1 MGRAGRA
8 VGAHIPQQVERG
20 WQCHRRA
27 GRSSGGGGMDAVM
40 AMPRVE
46 SNRIE
51 REGGREVAARS
62 LARRMCCAVLCCAV
76 LCCPAP
82 SPLPRP
88 RSPYPARLLGL
99 GLGCAPTGGAR
110 RGRQARARG
119 QRAESRTGTGGNG
132 EALPVRYDLRGL
144 GSERAADPNATLA
157 RHMTVSVMRSPATP
171 GASENGLAG

>member
-51 REGGREVAARS
+51 REGGWGVW
-62 LARRMCCAVLCCAV
+62 
-76 LCCPAP
+76 
-82 SPLPRP
+82 PRP
-88 RSPYPARLLGL
+88 CRGGPDLG
-99 GLGCAPTGGAR
+99 GG
-110 RGRQARARG
+110 
-119 QRAESRTGTGGNG
+119 GGG
-132 EALPVRYDLRGL
+132 
-144 GSERAADPNATLA
+144 
-157 RHMTVSVMRSPATP
+157 
-171 GASENGLAG
+171 